1 MQLFLTYRN
10 WRELLEEFKQGIGVD
25 YQSAAFEHTFKL
37 PPQLGHGYIQSVQ
50 RQPGLDLYIQ
60 EHQFREDVVLY
71 GDVQTPSLGLSFC
84 LSGNVNDHLKSP
96 DAVLDLRSGK

>member
-25 YQSAAFEHTFKL
+25 YQGAAFEHTLKL
-37 PPQLGHGYIQSVQ
+37 LPQLGHGYIQSVQ
-50 RQPGLDLYIQ
+50 LQPGLDLYIQ

-71 GDVQTPSLGLSFC
+71 REKCQI
-84 LSGNVNDHLKSP
+84 
-96 DAVLDLRSGK
+96 